1 MQFEFLKLD
10 VKTAVHPMTNATVYD
25 LVSTQLYL
33 DHQQIFDVLEH
44 IVVMAFVPIF
54 NFVIVVI
61 ATSATV
67 VQLKRVIVWRKRAST
82 NVDGTEVKCYIF
94 KQFLLLLLLALV
106 VVGFLF
112 LSCLL
117 ISLFLSP
124 SPPTLFPVFLVFL
137 FLLPFHQN
145 YPLVICQKCQYSTW
159 DHPVNTVVFF
169 YSSNFSLY

>member
-1 MQFEFLKLD
+1 
-10 VKTAVHPMTNATVYD
+10 MTNATVYD

-117 ISLFLSP
+117 TSLFLSP
-124 SPPTLFPVFLVFL
+124 LPPLCSQFSLLFFFFFSFMKTTLLSFAK
-137 FLLPFHQN
+137 N
-145 YPLVICQKCQYSTW
+145 
-159 DHPVNTVVFF
+159 VNTAHGITQLTQL
-169 YSSNFSLY
+169 SSSTHPISPCTKTSYF